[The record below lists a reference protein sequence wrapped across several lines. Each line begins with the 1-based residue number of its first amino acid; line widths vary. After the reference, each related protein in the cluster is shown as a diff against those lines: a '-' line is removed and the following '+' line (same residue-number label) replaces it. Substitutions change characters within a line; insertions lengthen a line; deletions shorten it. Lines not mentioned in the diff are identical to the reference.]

1 MPIRVMGGIV
11 EDRFLNI
18 KETSHFLKLHIS
30 TINRLIE
37 AAEIP
42 SYKVRKRRLCDRE
55 ELVEWV
61 KSHRDRKLIR
71 RAKKERP
78 SRFPG

>member
-11 EDRFLNI
+11 EDKFLNI
-18 KETSHFLKLHIS
+18 KETSQFLKLHTS

-42 SYKVRKRRLCDRE
+42 SYKVRKRRLFDRE

-61 KSHRDRKLIR
+61 KSHRDGKPIR
-71 RAKKERP
+71 RAKKERQ
-78 SRFPG
+78 SRLAG

>member
-18 KETSHFLKLHIS
+18 KETSQFIKLHIS

-37 AAEIP
+37 AGEIP
-42 SYKVRKRRLCDRE
+42 SYKVRKRRLFDRE

-61 KSHRDRKLIR
+61 KSHRDRKPMR
-71 RAKKERP
+71 RANEERR
-78 SRFPG
+78 SRLA

>member
-1 MPIRVMGGIV
+1 M
-11 EDRFLNI
+11 EDKFLNV
-18 KETSHFLKLHIS
+18 KETSQFLKLHIS

-42 SYKVRKRRLCDRE
+42 SYKVRKRRLFDRE

-61 KSHRDRKLIR
+61 KSHRDRKSIR
-71 RAKKERP
+71 RSKKER
-78 SRFPG
+78 RGRLAG

>member
-1 MPIRVMGGIV
+1 M
-11 EDRFLNI
+11 EDKFLNI

-42 SYKVRKRRLCDRE
+42 SYKVRKRRLFDRE

>member
-1 MPIRVMGGIV
+1 MPIRVRGGMV
-11 EDRFLNI
+11 EDKFLNI
-18 KETSHFLKLHIS
+18 KETSQFLKLHIS

-42 SYKVRKRRLCDRE
+42 SYKVRKRRLFDRE

>member
-11 EDRFLNI
+11 EDKFLNI
-18 KETSHFLKLHIS
+18 KETSLFLKLHIS

-42 SYKVRKRRLCDRE
+42 SYKVRKRRLFDRD

-61 KSHRDRKLIR
+61 KSHRDSKAIR
-71 RAKKERP
+71 GTKKERR
-78 SRFPG
+78 SSLAG

>member
-1 MPIRVMGGIV
+1 MPIRAMGGIV
-11 EDRFLNI
+11 EDKFLNI
-18 KETSHFLKLHIS
+18 KETSQFLKLHVS

-42 SYKVRKRRLCDRE
+42 SYKVRKRRLFDRE

-61 KSHRDRKLIR
+61 KSHRDRKPMRRPIR
-71 RAKKERP
+71 KGETD
-78 SRFPG
+78 

>member
-11 EDRFLNI
+11 DDRFLNI
-18 KETSHFLKLHIS
+18 KETSQFLKLHIS

-42 SYKVRKRRLCDRE
+42 SYKVRKRRLFDRE

-61 KSHRDRKLIR
+61 KSQRDRR
-71 RAKKERP
+71 PKKERS
-78 SRFPG
+78 SRFVG

>member
-1 MPIRVMGGIV
+1 M
-11 EDRFLNI
+11 EDKFLNI
-18 KETSHFLKLHIS
+18 KETSQFLKLHIS

-42 SYKVRKRRLCDRE
+42 SYKVRKRRLFDRE

-61 KSHRDRKLIR
+61 KSHRDRKPIR
-71 RAKKERP
+71 KAKKERR
-78 SRFPG
+78 SGLAG

>member
-1 MPIRVMGGIV
+1 MPIRAMGGIV
-11 EDRFLNI
+11 EDKFLNI
-18 KETSHFLKLHIS
+18 KETSQFLKLHIS

-42 SYKVRKRRLCDRE
+42 SYKVRKRRLFDRE

-61 KSHRDRKLIR
+61 KSHRDRKPMQR
-71 RAKKERP
+71 VKKERR
-78 SRFPG
+78 SRLA

>member
-1 MPIRVMGGIV
+1 M

-18 KETSHFLKLHIS
+18 KETSQFLRLHIS

-42 SYKVRKRRLCDRE
+42 SYKVRKRRLFDRE

-61 KSHRDRKLIR
+61 KSHRDRKQISRPKEER
-71 RAKKERP
+71 RSGLA
-78 SRFPG
+78 G